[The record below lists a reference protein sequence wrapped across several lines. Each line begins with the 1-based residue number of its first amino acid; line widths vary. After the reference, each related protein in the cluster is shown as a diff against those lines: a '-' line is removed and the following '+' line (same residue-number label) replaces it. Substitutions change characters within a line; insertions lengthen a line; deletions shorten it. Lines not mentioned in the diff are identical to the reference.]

1 MYITIIDYCTGSV
14 FYKRVNEKEVENTD
28 IETLLESI
36 YPAYDETQCNY
47 MISPTL
53 EIKALL

>member
-1 MYITIIDYCTGSV
+1 MYITIINYCTSSV
-14 FYKRVNEKEVENTD
+14 FYKKVDEKEVENSD
-28 IETLLESI
+28 IETLLETI
-36 YPAYDETQCNY
+36 YPCYDEMHCNY

>member
-14 FYKRVNEKEVENTD
+14 FYKRVDEKECENTD
-28 IETLLESI
+28 IEVLLESI